1 MSRLKELDFLRG
13 IAIILVLLRHIPLF
27 TFTKGTGWVPGW
39 IGVDLFFVLS
49 GFLVS
54 GLLFK
59 EYLKFGNVR
68 PKLFLIRRGFKIYP
82 IYYIFYIPYLV
93 PRIME
98 RGWSCLADRGF
109 LSDMSFTQNFIN
121 GLGWAYGASWSLAV
135 EEHFYFGLSFLLWL
149 ASKYKFIKIH
159 KEDRSKKNMSLPNI
173 ILSGML
179 FCFFLRILGNYYFPS
194 QQIRLFTNTQFRIDS
209 LLAGVLIS
217 YFFYFDRDRIER
229 FYFTHKYLLFL
240 VAIIGLAWVPFFDP
254 LPSFFVKTIG
264 FSLVYISF
272 GILLVTFLITKDI
285 VVVLNKIFSCI
296 LVSTISKIGYCSYSI
311 YIIHLFIMLMGYRLF
326 SRFNLYNHYLFFILA
341 FSVSILVGM
350 FMTYKIERYFLSIRD
365 KYFSSRIG

>member
-27 TFTKGTGWVPGW
+27 TFTHNIGW

-59 EYLKFGNVR
+59 EYLKFGDIR

-82 IYYIFYIPYLV
+82 IYYLFYIPYLV
-93 PRIME
+93 PIIME
-98 RGWSCLADRGF
+98 KGWSSLTSRGF
-109 LSDMSFTQNFIN
+109 LSDMTFTQNFIN
-121 GLGWAYGASWSLAV
+121 GWGWAYRASWSLAV
-135 EEHFYFGLSFLLWL
+135 EEHFYFGLSFFLWL
-149 ASKYKFIKIH
+149 GSKYKFIKFQ
-159 KEDRSKKNMSLPNI
+159 KEDRSQNNILSFPHI
-173 ILSGML
+173 ILAIMF
-179 FCFFLRILGNYYFPS
+179 FCFFLRILGNYYFPY
-194 QQIRLFTNTQFRIDS
+194 QQGRLFTNTQFRIDS

-217 YFFYFDRDRIER
+217 YFLYFDRDKLER
-229 FYFTHKYLLFL
+229 FFYTYKYLLFL
-240 VAIIGLAWVPFFDP
+240 VAIIGLTWTPFFDP
-254 LPSFFVKTIG
+254 IASFFVKTIG
-264 FSLVYISF
+264 FTLLYISYS
-272 GILLVTFLITKDI
+272 ILLVTFLLTKNI
-285 VVVLNKIFSCI
+285 VIVLNKVFSSI
-296 LVSTISKIGYCSYSI
+296 LVSIISKIGYCSYSI

-326 SRFNLYNHYLFFILA
+326 SKFNLYNHYLFFILA
-341 FSVSILVGM
+341 FSMSILVGM